1 MRKNLLKIVAV
12 TTLSLTV
19 LPQSSF
25 ADQEPGISKDEILL
39 GTSYAQTGTS
49 SGYYSSYF
57 AGAQAY
63 FSYLNSQG
71 GIYGRKINLITFDDQ
86 GVAPRA
92 AQGVRQLIVDDKVFA
107 LFSSANSTAA
117 HKIAA
122 TSAQIAKRGVP
133 DVFPILGSSEF
144 RDSKKYST
152 TFVLAPSAQQEA
164 RVIASFIKDEFP
176 NLGFNAT
183 VPNDDLGLEVKSAWE
198 SIGFSVSKYTSTVLP
213 DGPIPKVDEKTGA
226 ILLTSRIKNSSDR
239 FQSSSP
245 FIARS
250 EAVSSINR
258 LIEIPKANWANTY
271 AALYLPLPSDTNDEF
286 VTFFN
291 KIFLTYIPGQV
302 IDAKTIEGANAAYV
316 FAQALTAVGPQI
328 TRQKLIDFLRAKG
341 NTLSHAGYTP
351 LNFGADLTA
360 NKASLYFAKFDGVTW
375 SRYSRSYST
384 ELYSSLVSKESPIRS
399 RLLPNGLPVG
409 NANSNP
415 ATTTISCVK
424 GKLVKTVIAI
434 KPRCPAGYK
443 VKK

>member
-1 MRKNLLKIVAV
+1 MRKTWIGLLAVVA
-12 TTLSLTV
+12 LSLAIV
-19 LPQSSF
+19 PQSSY
-25 ADQEPGISKDEILL
+25 AEQEPGISKDVILL
-39 GTSYAQTGTS
+39 GTSYSQTGTT

-71 GIYGRKINLITFDDQ
+71 GIYGRKINLVTFDDQ
-86 GVAPRA
+86 GVVPRA

-107 LFSSANSTAA
+107 LFSAANSTAS
-117 HKIAA
+117 HKLAA
-122 TSAQIAKRGVP
+122 SMAAIVQRGVP
-133 DVFPILGSSEF
+133 DVFPILSSSGF
-144 RDSKKYST
+144 RDSKKYPT

-183 VPNDDLGLEVKSAWE
+183 VPNDDLGFEVKSAWE
-198 SIGFSVSKYTSTVLP
+198 SIGFSVSKYTSTSLP
-213 DGPIPKVDEKTGA
+213 DGPIPKVDEKTGG
-226 ILLTSRIKNSSDR
+226 ILFTSRIKNSSDR

-258 LIEIPKANWANTY
+258 LIDIPKANWANTY
-271 AALYLPLPSDTNDEF
+271 AGLYLPLPSDANDEF
-286 VTFFN
+286 VIFFN
-291 KIFLTYIPGQV
+291 KIFSTYIPGQI

-399 RLLPNGLPVG
+399 RLLPNGLPVA
-409 NANSNP
+409 NTNSNP

-424 GKLVKTVIAI
+424 GKLVKSVTAI
-434 KPRCPAGYK
+434 KPVCPVGYK
-443 VKK
+443 KK